1 MLTTFLA
8 YQPVERAYSIAAGDA
23 EQKYFIMSV
32 MSVKRF
38 VLCAAIHST
47 YQVPSVGYPVM
58 TSDIPLK

>member
-1 MLTTFLA
+1 MSTRFLA
-8 YQPVERAYSIAAGDA
+8 YQPVERAYFIAAGDA

-47 YQVPSVGYPVM
+47 YQVLSVVYLVM
-58 TSDIPLK
+58 TSVIPLN